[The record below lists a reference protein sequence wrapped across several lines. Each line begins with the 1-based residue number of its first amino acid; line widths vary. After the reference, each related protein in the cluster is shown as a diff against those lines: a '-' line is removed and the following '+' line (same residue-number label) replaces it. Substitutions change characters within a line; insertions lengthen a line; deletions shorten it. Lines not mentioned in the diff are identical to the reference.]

1 MKKILFLL
9 ISVVACCI
17 ITGCSS
23 FDFKTSG
30 YYTSQMT
37 HSIKKPVIME
47 FNLSGGDLSADTT
60 NNVQAKLAGLKKYKF
75 FSKYNQG
82 GHYVFRELNETGS
95 LALKES
101 NEKNNVQPQ
110 YNLNITF
117 SPKKIRKGRGA
128 VRNFIYSCD
137 TYFSLHKENINIAA
151 GSDTARRGV
160 VQRRSF
166 SKVSEGQTSDDQANR
181 NDMIQKSFNRVLAQI
196 YNAVPW
202 SAVVVSGF
210 DKSFIINQGKN
221 GVAVVETPIVML
233 YKDNNTFIPV
243 ACGKVSAVHD
253 KTTNI
258 EITEWADSP
267 IRAAIENDINFVKK
281 NKGKLF
287 IMSDK
292 VNREFFNK

>member
-117 SPKKIRKGRGA
+117 SPKKIRKGSGA

-137 TYFSLHKENINIAA
+137 TYFNLQKANMNIAS

-166 SKVSEGQTSDDQANR
+166 SKVSEGQTSDDQANK
-181 NDMIQKSFNRVLAQI
+181 NDMIQYYKR
-196 YNAVPW
+196 
-202 SAVVVSGF
+202 
-210 DKSFIINQGKN
+210 IICD
-221 GVAVVETPIVML
+221 
-233 YKDNNTFIPV
+233 Y
-243 ACGKVSAVHD
+243 
-253 KTTNI
+253 
-258 EITEWADSP
+258 
-267 IRAAIENDINFVKK
+267 R
-281 NKGKLF
+281 
-287 IMSDK
+287 
-292 VNREFFNK
+292 R